1 MLEKITSIEEFKSK
15 APTIDWDT
23 ITHKERNELP
33 TFELGRISDGLNV
46 KDSEQEIL
54 KLWKYVFENALP
66 PLKKF
71 QWGDLLTQRQNK
83 KFIGFQGLSNQ
94 SHSYHKFLPH
104 AFTCENFD
112 HERGHSGMGLET
124 FEDGKNVIDIRDL
137 CTLTEEEKSMEHG
150 QEVLSSMYYHASKA
164 HWLIQ
169 SIQEDGLWAPIQGL
183 TTKHGDGSFS
193 LQIHPGS
200 IRSGCFEEMEDPTHE
215 LLIFDCHN
223 VLEDIDPISID
234 DMLKYWGDKIKDAGK
249 RTEIGLLYTNGVI
262 EWQIDF
268 ASIDFRDYVYEHSKK
283 VHTLSKGK
291 PLNIYVGYDSTHN
304 GLEKVCIESIN
315 DSISR
320 GLSGG
325 ALMSPTKFTPE
336 IKLLDISKLPDY
348 NREYA
353 NQSTEF
359 TYSRFL
365 IPHLEN
371 YEGFSIFVDDDF
383 IFNRNLLPMFYY
395 LNPNDAVAC
404 IQYPQYKHD
413 SVKFDGEVNIDY
425 PKKLWSSM
433 MIFNNGHE
441 DCKKLTPEVVNT
453 WTGKQLHQFEWT
465 DKISKIPEKYIFV
478 EGYDN
483 PKEKW
488 RYNGVHYT
496 RGGPWID
503 GMNTDSINNLEV
515 YEKYKNLLQN
525 KKI

>member
-1 MLEKITSIEEFKSK
+1 MLETITSFAEFESK
-15 APTIDWDT
+15 VPDIDWDV
-23 ITHKERNELP
+23 ITQKELHELP
-33 TFELGRISDGLNV
+33 TLQLGRISNV
-46 KDSEQEIL
+46 LDMTEKDKEIL
-54 KLWKYVFENALP
+54 VLWKEVFKNKLP

-71 QWGDLLTQRQNK
+71 VWGDILEKRQNK
-83 KFIGFQGLSNQ
+83 EFAGFNGLNNE
-94 SHSYHKFLPH
+94 SHAYNKFLPH
-104 AFTCENFD
+104 GFTCENFD
-112 HERGHSGMGLET
+112 HERMHSGMGIET
-124 FEDGKNVIDIRDL
+124 FKDGKNVVDIRDL
-137 CTLTEEEKSMEHG
+137 TELTEEEKLLENG
-150 QEVLSSMYYHASKA
+150 QEILSSMYYHASKA

-169 SIQEDGLWAPIQGL
+169 SIQEEGLRAPIQGF
-183 TTKHGDGSFS
+183 TVKHPNNHFS

-215 LLIFDCHN
+215 LLIFDTQNALPHIDS
-223 VLEDIDPISID
+223 VSIEEILE
-234 DMLKYWGDKIKDAGK
+234 YWGKKIESKGEK
-249 RTEIGLLYTNGVI
+249 PEVGLLYTRGIV
-262 EWQIDF
+262 EWQVTF
-268 ASIDFRDYVYEHSKK
+268 TGIDFREEVYAHAKK

-304 GLEKVCIESIN
+304 GLEKVCIESIYESI
-315 DSISR
+315 DS
-320 GLSGG
+320 GLGSGYFVN
-325 ALMSPTKFTPE
+325 PTRFTPE

-383 IFNRNLLPMFYY
+383 IFKKNLLPMFYY
-395 LNPNDAVAC
+395 LNPDDAVAC

-413 SVKFDGEVNIDY
+413 NVKFDGEVNIDY

-503 GMNTDSINNLEV
+503 GMDISGINNLEV

-525 KKI
+525 KKV

>member
-1 MLEKITSIEEFKSK
+1 MLEKVTSIEEFESK
-15 APTIDWDT
+15 IPDINWDT
-23 ITHKERNELP
+23 ITNKELNEVP
-33 TFELGRISDGLNV
+33 TIELGRIKNV
-46 KDSEQEIL
+46 LDMSEDDK
-54 KLWKYVFENALP
+54 KLLVFWKEVFATKLP
-66 PLKKF
+66 PLKKLV
-71 QWGDLLTQRQNK
+71 WGDILDKRQNK
-83 KFIGFQGLSNQ
+83 DFIGFNGLDNE
-94 SHSYHKFLPH
+94 SHAYNKFLPH
-104 AFTCENFD
+104 GFTCENFD
-112 HERGHSGMGLET
+112 HERMHSGMGIET
-124 FEDGKNVIDIRDL
+124 IEDGKNVVDIRDL
-137 CTLTEEEKSMEHG
+137 TELTDEEKSEVNG
-150 QEVLSSMYYHASKA
+150 QEVLSSMFYHSSKA

-169 SIQEDGLWAPIQGL
+169 NIQKEGLWAPIQGF
-183 TTKHGDGSFS
+183 TTKLDDGKLNF
-193 LQIHPGS
+193 QIHPGS

-215 LLIFDCHN
+215 LLIFDAYN
-223 VLEDIDPISID
+223 SLPEIDPISIED
-234 DMLKYWGDKIKDAGK
+234 ALEYWGKKIESTGK
-249 RTEIGLLYTNGVI
+249 KPEVGLLYTRGVI
-262 EWQIDF
+262 EWQVTF
-268 ASIDFRDYVYEHSKK
+268 TGIDFRDRVYAHGKR
-283 VHTLSKGK
+283 VHELSKGK

-315 DSISR
+315 DSIER
-320 GLSGG
+320 GLNRGHF
-325 ALMSPTKFTPE
+325 MNPTKFKPE

-348 NREYA
+348 NRDYA

-395 LNPNDAVAC
+395 LNMDDAVAC

-441 DCKKLTPEVVNT
+441 DCRKLTPEVVNT

-488 RYNGVHYT
+488 RYSGVHYT

-503 GMNTDSINNLEV
+503 GMNTDDINNLEV